1 YGQLIEAGQ
10 GRLASMAFGGDAL
23 AKGGKRPD
31 TSVTIVALQS
41 APVTLN
47 EAGEGEVSVDI
58 PDFNGELRVMAQAWT
73 DDRYGMAEAKTVV
86 AAPIIAELST
96 PRFL

>member
-1 YGQLIEAGQ
+1 RQVQVLVSAVDVGILNITRYATPDPFASLFGRKQYGADQLDIYGQLIEAGQ

-23 AKGGKRPD
+23 GKGGKRPD

-47 EAGEGEVSVDI
+47 
-58 PDFNGELRVMAQAWT
+58 
-73 DDRYGMAEAKTVV
+73 
-86 AAPIIAELST
+86 
-96 PRFL
+96 